1 LRVEY
6 LHFEPDAARL
16 VMQHEADQREER
28 TMNELRKRST
38 RTHQPYSPSP
48 GAIRQECEQIQAMW
62 SERER
67 RKRAGRP
74 PGAAWTPPRVD
85 MSAVTEAI
93 REDFGNGLP
102 PQGASANDWDR

>member
-1 LRVEY
+1 
-6 LHFEPDAARL
+6 
-16 VMQHEADQREER
+16 MQHEADQREER
-28 TMNELRKRST
+28 TMNELRKRPT
-38 RTHQPYSPSP
+38 RHARVNQPYAPSP

-74 PGAAWTPPRVD
+74 PGATWTPPRVD

-93 REDFGNGLP
+93 CEDFGNGLP
-102 PQGASANDWDR
+102 PHGASANDWDR